1 MAIGSLMEAL
11 RLNLYVKAAKGQ
23 KPKAKSQK
31 QKNMAESRRKQLF
44 PEVTDEQWNDW
55 KWQVKNRIETLEDLK
70 KYVKLTAEEEE
81 GVRKTLSTLR
91 MAITPYYLS
100 LIDPNDPHDPVR
112 RQCIPTALETHQA
125 AADLLDPLHEDED
138 SPTPGLTH
146 RYPDRVL
153 FLITDMCSMY
163 CRHCTRR
170 RFAGQTDNEC
180 GPDRIEKAL
189 EYIEKTES
197 VRDVLL
203 SGGDALMVSDKK
215 LEYIISRLRQIPH
228 VEIVRLGTRTPVVCP
243 QRITPELCDML
254 KKYHPIWINTHF
266 NHPNEVTAES
276 RRACEMLANAGIPL
290 GNQSVLLRGV
300 NDCVHVMKNLVHEL
314 VKMRV
319 RPYYIYQCDLS
330 MGLEHFR
337 TPVSKG
343 IEIIE
348 GLRGHTS
355 GFCIPTFVV
364 DAPGGGGKTPVM
376 PQYVISQAP
385 GKVVL
390 RNFEGV
396 ITTYTEPTEYHSE
409 CNCPECQAARAK
421 EQVAADKA
429 VDGVI
434 SLLEGERMNIEP
446 KALKRHERNENR

>member
-1 MAIGSLMEAL
+1 
-11 RLNLYVKAAKGQ
+11 
-23 KPKAKSQK
+23 
-31 QKNMAESRRKQLF
+31 MAESRRKQLF
-44 PEVTDEQWNDW
+44 PDVTDEQWNDW

-70 KYVKLTAEEEE
+70 KYISLTAEEEE
-81 GVRKTLSTLR
+81 GVKKTLSTLR

-100 LIDPNDPHDPVR
+100 LINPDDPNDPVR
-112 RQCIPTALETHQA
+112 KQCIPTGLETHQA
-125 AADLLDPLHEDED
+125 SADLLDPLHEDED

-170 RFAGQTDNEC
+170 RFAGQTDAEC
-180 GPDRIEKAL
+180 GNDRIEKAL
-189 EYIEKTES
+189 EYIEKTPT

-203 SGGDALMVSDKK
+203 SGGDALMVADKK
-215 LEYIISRLRQIPH
+215 LEYIISRLRAIPH

-243 QRITPELCDML
+243 QRITPELCEML
-254 KKYHPIWINTHF
+254 KKYHPIWLNTHF
-266 NHPNEVTAES
+266 NHPNEITAES
-276 RRACEMLANAGIPL
+276 TRACEMLANAGIPL

-300 NDCVHVMKNLVHEL
+300 NDCVHVMKHLVQGL
-314 VKMRV
+314 VKIRV

-355 GFCIPTFVV
+355 GYCVPTFVV

-385 GKVVL
+385 GRVVL

-409 CNCPECQAARAK
+409 CNCPECQAARK
-421 EQVAADKA
+421 QEQVAADKA

-446 KALKRHERNENR
+446 KALKRHERNEKRNS

>member
-1 MAIGSLMEAL
+1 
-11 RLNLYVKAAKGQ
+11 
-23 KPKAKSQK
+23 
-31 QKNMAESRRKQLF
+31 MAESRRKQLF
-44 PEVTDEQWNDW
+44 PDVTDEQWNDW

-70 KYVKLTAEEEE
+70 KYVSLTAEEEE
-81 GVRKTLSTLR
+81 GVKKTLSTLR

-100 LIDPNDPHDPVR
+100 LINPDDPNDPVR
-112 RQCIPTALETHQA
+112 KQCIPTGLETHQA
-125 AADLLDPLHEDED
+125 TADLLDPLHEDED

-170 RFAGQTDNEC
+170 RFAGQTDAEC
-180 GPDRIEKAL
+180 GADRIEKAI
-189 EYIEKTES
+189 EYIEKTPT

-203 SGGDALMVSDKK
+203 SGGDALMVTDKK
-215 LEYIISRLRQIPH
+215 LEYIISRLRAIPH
-228 VEIVRLGTRTPVVCP
+228 VEIIRLGTRTPVVCP
-243 QRITPELCDML
+243 QRITPELCEML
-254 KKYHPIWINTHF
+254 KKYHPIWLNTHF
-266 NHPNEVTAES
+266 NHPNEITEES
-276 RRACEMLANAGIPL
+276 TRACEMLANAGVPL

-300 NDCVHVMKNLVHEL
+300 NDCVHVMKHLVQGL
-314 VKMRV
+314 VKIRV

-355 GFCIPTFVV
+355 GYCVPTFVV

-385 GKVVL
+385 GRVVL

-409 CNCPECQAARAK
+409 CNCPECQAARK
-421 EQVAADKA
+421 QEQVAADKA

-446 KALKRHERNENR
+446 KALKRHERNEKRNEQ

>member
-1 MAIGSLMEAL
+1 MMSEG
-11 RLNLYVKAAKGQ
+11 
-23 KPKAKSQK
+23 
-31 QKNMAESRRKQLF
+31 RKRMF
-44 PEVTDEQWNDW
+44 PNVTDEQWNDW
-55 KWQVKNRIETLEDLK
+55 KWQVKNRIETLDELK
-70 KYVKLTAEEEE
+70 KYINLTAEEEE
-81 GVRKTLSTLR
+81 GVAKSLQTLR

-100 LIDPNDPHDPVR
+100 LVDPDDRKCPVR
-112 RQCIPTALETHQA
+112 KQAIPTGAETHQS

-138 SPTPGLTH
+138 SPVPGLTH

-170 RFAGQTDNEC
+170 RFAGQTDGES
-180 GPDRIEKAL
+180 PSDRIQRSID
-189 EYIEKTES
+189 YIAKTPQ

-203 SGGDALMVSDKK
+203 SGGDGLMVSDKM
-215 LEYIISRLRQIPH
+215 LESIIQRLRAIPH
-228 VEIVRLGTRTPVVCP
+228 VEIIRIGTRTPVVCP
-243 QRITPELCDML
+243 QRITDDLVNML
-254 KKYHPIWINTHF
+254 KKYHPIWVNTHF
-266 NHPNEVTAES
+266 NHSKEITPEAAE
-276 RRACEMLANAGIPL
+276 ACAKLANAGIPL

-300 NDCVHVMKNLVHEL
+300 NDCVSIMKNLVHDL
-314 VKMRV
+314 VKIRV

-348 GLRGHTS
+348 NLRGHTS
-355 GFCIPTFVV
+355 GYAVPTFVV

-376 PQYVISQAP
+376 PTYVISQSP

-396 ITTYTEPTEYHSE
+396 ITTYTEPTDYVD
-409 CNCPECQAARAK
+409 NCDCEDCK
-421 EQVAADKA
+421 NKDNNEGVA
-429 VDGVI
+429 
-434 SLLEGERMNIEP
+434 SLLRGDRLSLEPEGLSR
-446 KALKRHERNENR
+446 KKRHQ